1 MALFAGA
8 AFFGTGLGPLC
19 SGFIAQHVS
28 WRWVFYVQVI
38 DCGLLILAVMIF
50 FKETR
55 GSVLLSR
62 RAKLLNSWY
71 EAREEVG
78 LVGLEMALDCKGT
91 KQSQRIRWKVKSDEE
106 RESLAKMIG
115 VSVFRPFRRLD
126 HSDRQNPKLRPY
138 RFTLNRASGLFLF
151 PVGCIQLGRTILDLF
166 GNTARVHQES
176 QF

>member
-8 AFFGTGLGPLC
+8 ALFGTGLGPLC

-38 DCGLLILAVMIF
+38 DCSLLILAVSIF

-71 EAREEVG
+71 EAREKVG
-78 LVGLEMALDCKGT
+78 LVGLETILDGEST
-91 KQSQRIRWKVKSDEE
+91 KRSQRIRWKVESDEE
-106 RESLAKMIG
+106 RETLAKMIG
-115 VSVFRPFRRLD
+115 ISVYRPFRRLYTLYHRD
-126 HSDRQNPKLRPY
+126 TKLKSHRS
-138 RFTLNRASGLFLF
+138 TLN
-151 PVGCIQLGRTILDLF
+151 
-166 GNTARVHQES
+166 
-176 QF
+176 